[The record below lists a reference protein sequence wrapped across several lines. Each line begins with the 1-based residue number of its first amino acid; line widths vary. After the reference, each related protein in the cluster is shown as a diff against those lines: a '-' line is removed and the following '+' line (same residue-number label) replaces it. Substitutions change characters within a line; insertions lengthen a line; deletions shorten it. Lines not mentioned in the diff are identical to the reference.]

1 MEHGLNAIFGCVVSV
16 GLCLL
21 LSVVYLASLHVWNSP
36 FSRDHPTTIKKR
48 FVSVFFMLFVAPCF
62 LYIGLDKNTLQKVS
76 FLEVLGVKS
85 KGLWQALIVPLLL
98 TVVLFLGPIS
108 MEVSNSLGKLYAGKR
123 EGAWHANFT
132 NLIWIRNHLVAPF
145 SEEFTYR
152 SCMLPLLLQ
161 CFPATTAIAV
171 NPLLFGIAHFHHV
184 QERVRFGMDLNTALK
199 ISCFQFVYT
208 TIFGAYSAYLLY
220 RTGHFASI
228 FVVHAFCNHMGF
240 PDVLEVATYPRTKKV
255 IVSALFVSGFA
266 VWYLLLEPL
275 TTPDLYSNR
284 DAWYHD

>member
-108 MEVSNSLGKLYAGKR
+108 MEVSNSLGKLYAGKSR
-123 EGAWHANFT
+123 RMKMSISTDDGPVSGEGAWHANFT

-171 NPLLFGIAHFHHV
+171 NPLLFGI
-184 QERVRFGMDLNTALK
+184 G
-199 ISCFQFVYT
+199 FQFVYT

>member
-108 MEVSNSLGKLYAGKR
+108 MEVSNSLGKLYAGKSR
-123 EGAWHANFT
+123 RMKMSISTDDGPVSGEGAWHANFT

-171 NPLLFGIAHFHHV
+171 NPLLFGIGAGP
-184 QERVRFGMDLNTALK
+184 VRDGPQHGSENIMFSVRLYDDFRRILG
-199 ISCFQFVYT
+199 
-208 TIFGAYSAYLLY
+208 LL
-220 RTGHFASI
+220 
-228 FVVHAFCNHMGF
+228 VVPHRSFCVDF
-240 PDVLEVATYPRTKKV
+240 RRPR
-255 IVSALFVSGFA
+255 IL
-266 VWYLLLEPL
+266 
-275 TTPDLYSNR
+275 
-284 DAWYHD
+284 